1 MNNRL
6 IKSIFSIS
14 LGVVLLG
21 VFAVSAQ
28 AQVPKSGKGTYFNP
42 GHWKSAAYQIS
53 EKSIYNGGEWWSLV
67 VSKTD
72 DAFLNHAN
80 MTCLW
85 SEIWTDTEKGVGT
98 HMEACQ
104 IRDADKDVILTS
116 AVCSFRSWEDWCKGT
131 IDGGTGKYKGISGKV
146 RYGFL
151 GPFHEI
157 HTPPGPHQIGDR
169 WDVQGETNLRW
180 EIEWKMP

>member
-1 MNNRL
+1 MSNR
-6 IKSIFSIS
+6 IFKSLFVFS
-14 LGVVLLG
+14 LGLILLG
-21 VFAVSAQ
+21 AFAVNAQ
-28 AQVPKSGKGTYFNP
+28 AQVPKNGKGSYFNP
-42 GHWKSAAYQIS
+42 GHWKGAAYQTG
-53 EKSIYNGGEWWSLV
+53 ENGHYQNGEWWSLV
-67 VSKTD
+67 VSKKD

-85 SEIWTDTEKGVGT
+85 SEFWTDNKKGVGT
-98 HMEACQ
+98 HIEACQ

-116 AVCSFRSWEDWCKGT
+116 ANCAFRSWEDWCEGT
-131 IDGGTGKYKGISGKV
+131 IDGGTGKYKGISGTA

-157 HTPPGPHQIGDR
+157 QIPPEPHKNGDR
-169 WDVQGETNLRW
+169 WAMQGETNLRW